1 MTFVGCSLPAAAILE
16 VQVVGAVPLMA
27 KLVAVGESLKWV
39 AREVHLNPAVDA
51 VEVLLLSVVEDAL
64 ATKEIQ
70 LFQTVGLLREL
81 KLSIC
86 VLCEGETR
94 LFLLLPLSLLF
105 LGGLGSDLLLLL
117 DSGLLLS
124 GLLALWLRLLDGD
137 EHLLPIVLGRLL
149 HLGGNW
155 SLHHWLGG
163 GGDHAL
169 IGAGGAAL
177 VLAVGRGVLD
187 HFKGQVDTA
196 SELVVVAQEDNYL
209 LDGLLN
215 ELADHLSCEVLTND
229 LLDVVVQKETKL
241 ALVV

>member
-1 MTFVGCSLPAAAILE
+1 MTFVGRSLPAAAILE
-16 VQVVGAVPLMA
+16 VQVVGAVLLMA
-27 KLVAVGESLKWV
+27 ILVAVGESLKWV

-70 LFQTVGLLREL
+70 LFQTFSLLREL

-117 DSGLLLS
+117 NSGLLLS

-149 HLGGNW
+149 LLEGRCLNM
-155 SLHHWLGG
+155 
-163 GGDHAL
+163 
-169 IGAGGAAL
+169 
-177 VLAVGRGVLD
+177 VLL
-187 HFKGQVDTA
+187 
-196 SELVVVAQEDNYL
+196 AQ
-209 LDGLLN
+209 
-215 ELADHLSCEVLTND
+215 
-229 LLDVVVQKETKL
+229 
-241 ALVV
+241 